1 MAKDNL
7 PYYPNTIKIE
17 LTQGCNRHC
26 KFCGVNGIADAHFL
40 EESTLRK
47 IIVLISTAN
56 RPFRIELGMHG
67 EPLLNPQAMRIF
79 KTIKAT
85 LPKCFV
91 QLITNG
97 DKIRDNSFSI
107 PELLEYVDDLAMDC
121 YDMSFDEIYTEQKT
135 LKKELPDV
143 DIEVMQNG
151 VGFYAEKK
159 KGHKRILL
167 IPPLDIQTNLD
178 VRSRKISTHCGAGV
192 NPAEVFIKK
201 DKRCHMPFR
210 QLAFRW
216 DGKVCFCCDDFRGE
230 LPIVDAMDERIQHFA
245 DVWWHPTF
253 NACRRILFHKG
264 RHLSPCNKCNAM
276 GNRLGLLPDP
286 MGKLTL
292 REPTKEDYDLWQK
305 ALLNGPLA
313 KIKKREWE
321 V

>member
-1 MAKDNL
+1 MDKDNL

-17 LTQGCNRHC
+17 FTQGCNRKC
-26 KFCGVNGIADAHFL
+26 KFCGVQGIADAHFL
-40 EESTLRK
+40 TEQTLRK
-47 IIVLISTAN
+47 ELLLIATAN

-67 EPLLNPQAMRIF
+67 EPLLNSQAMLF
-79 KTIKAT
+79 LKTIKAAV
-85 LPKCFV
+85 PKCWV

-97 DKIRDNSFSI
+97 DMIRNGTFNMT
-107 PELLEYVDDLAMDC
+107 ELLQYVDDLAMDC
-121 YDMSFDEIYTEQKT
+121 YDMSFEEIYAEQK
-135 LKKELPDV
+135 ELYKQYPNV
-143 DIEVMQNG
+143 LIQVMQNG
-151 VGFYAEKK
+151 VGFYAER
-159 KGHKRILL
+159 KGKRILL

-192 NPAEVFIKK
+192 NPADVIIKK

-230 LPIVDAMDERIQHFA
+230 LPIVDAMSEDIQHFA
-245 DVWWHPTF
+245 DVWWHPVF
-253 NACRRILFHKG
+253 NACRRILFHDG

-286 MGKLTL
+286 MGKMTL
-292 REPTKEDYDLWQK
+292 RKPDEDDYKLWKQ
-305 ALLNGPLA
+305 ALAMGPLA

-321 V
+321 E